1 MSVHHRVAIVAS
13 LFRAADLEVMIAAAK
28 TVLAEK
34 GMDVVTV
41 CRVPGAYEMP
51 LATRRLLLRA
61 DVDAVIVLGIV
72 ERGDTA
78 HGRVLGQTVS
88 DALVRL
94 QLEHMK
100 PIGMGIVGPDAV
112 PSQIAF
118 FRENQAKAAANAVHV
133 MLAADA

>member
-13 LFRAADLEVMIAAAK
+13 LFREADLDVMIAAAK
-28 TVLAEK
+28 NAIAEK
-34 GMDVVTV
+34 GMHLVTV

-51 LATRRLLLRA
+51 LATKRLLLRG

-72 ERGDTA
+72 ERGDNA
-78 HGRVLGQTVS
+78 HGRVLGQSVS

-100 PIGMGIVGPDAV
+100 PVGMGIVGPDAL

-118 FRENQAKAAANAVHV
+118 YRENQARAAANAAHA
-133 MLAADA
+133 MLAVDA